1 VRKIVKIKTIFLLA
15 GFTLIEVL
23 VVISIISFLLG
34 ILMPAL
40 SRSRELAMQTVCQ
53 SRLRQWGLAFEAYAM
68 SNDGFHPHIDGLDR
82 DASIA
87 DQFGWVDM
95 LPPLIGEKSWREYQR

>member
-1 VRKIVKIKTIFLLA
+1 
-15 GFTLIEVL
+15 
-23 VVISIISFLLG
+23 
-34 ILMPAL
+34 
-40 SRSRELAMQTVCQ
+40 
-53 SRLRQWGLAFEAYAM
+53 M